1 MRTSSLKT
9 FTVLELSFATQ
20 ILVQLKALSYVQ
32 TEGATLLANNSQD
45 CSELLRPFA
54 RS

>member
-1 MRTSSLKT
+1 MRTSSLKS
-9 FTVLELSFATQ
+9 FTVLGLSFATQ
-20 ILVQLKALSYVQ
+20 ILVQLKKLSFVQ
-32 TEGATLLANNSQD
+32 ADGATLLANNSQD

>member
-1 MRTSSLKT
+1 MRTSLLKT
-9 FTVLELSFATQ
+9 FTVLGLSFATQ